1 MFRFFI
7 IIILI
12 ASINN
17 CSINY
22 VLTLDETGYNIKK
35 KQQQK
40 EEHIEDEEDLI
51 DDFIYDLDNPEHI
64 EKYWFDKVLPEIR
77 PNYEQGIHDLENYIK
92 FNKFNKSKYTPYKQ
106 QKKKQKYIINKTLSK
121 DKENNKTKLRIYL
134 SRRKDYA

>member
-12 ASINN
+12 TSINN

-22 VLTLDETGYNIKK
+22 ILTLDETGYNIKK
-35 KQQQK
+35 KQQQE

-51 DDFIYDLDNPEHI
+51 DDFIYDPMNPEHK

-77 PNYEQGIHDLENYIK
+77 PNYEQGIQDLEKYI
-92 FNKFNKSKYTPYKQ
+92 KFNKSKYTPYKQ

-121 DKENNKTKLRIYL
+121 DKEIIKQN
-134 SRRKDYA
+134 